1 MAAEEMTRW
10 LAEHFASY
18 ATKLH
23 QEQLDGGVIPLGD
36 PAKDLPGVI
45 QTTRPTPI
53 RRTGNGKV
61 WPQ

>member
-1 MAAEEMTRW
+1 MSAEDMTRW

-23 QEQLDGGVIPLGD
+23 QEQLDDVVAVSD
-36 PAKDLPGVI
+36 AAKDHSGGI

-61 WPQ
+61 WPH